1 MVTIEKRNTCSLVRA
16 AMTPREKN
24 MEQAF
29 GHDLILV
36 KIASEENTKSL
47 AESLVI
53 RSTASV
59 LGSSVKEGLQAKH
72 NMPMIKFVF
81 CKGYKVGGVS
91 EPSFAASSCK
101 EIFKLSE
108 GAKELSPK

>member
-1 MVTIEKRNTCSLVRA
+1 MHILCPNALFFHYYGQWLVLCEVHVEMVTIENTCSLVRA

-59 LGSSVKEGLQAKH
+59 LGSSVKE
-72 NMPMIKFVF
+72 
-81 CKGYKVGGVS
+81 
-91 EPSFAASSCK
+91 AASK
-101 EIFKLSE
+101 TYANDKIL
-108 GAKELSPK
+108 L